1 MFWIGLVENQD
12 MSLLEKHLLI
22 ACQRISPTGQR
33 AKMDLVS
40 KFLNKFLWRDYLWLQ
55 DRKLNKNGKY
65 SFNCIMS
72 NFETH
77 RISSLNIL

>member
-40 KFLNKFLWRDYLWLQ
+40 KF
-55 DRKLNKNGKY
+55 
-65 SFNCIMS
+65 
-72 NFETH
+72 FE
-77 RISSLNIL
+77 